1 MTGLITMKSLC
12 ASSFQLKETTTLF
25 ILTMIFICL
34 GFVDLVPYL
43 CQDKYVYD
51 KNDNTFASSLN
62 SNDYLNSMVF
72 VIGLSIPLFLDILI
86 DIRFI
91 SLNLLIPRILIICG
105 CLVTHLVFYFTLKS
119 SSSSSITLFV
129 GLYRMR
135 EYLIA
140 GGLVIFL
147 FQTQRSKYD
156 KIIGMIILGTGVAY
170 NLLLTWS
177 DVKTY
182 LILDILTLCFRILL
196 AIELVAL
203 CLWYMNIVR
212 QELSEIMSSKS
223 MKLTLIYTVILATFF
238 FLLFAIWYGFGY
250 KSWEKISVGELVAY
264 NMLEA
269 CTMLAAIIIPARLV
283 RLETHANEVEL
294 IRKRIFVRY
303 VSHEVRT
310 PLNAISVG
318 LELVTATLN
327 SIEKSFHL
335 SHPSQISNPTN
346 ANMNLLRNDSEETSQ
361 IISSLQSLI
370 SDISLSCSSSIDILD
385 DLLLFDNIE
394 NGEISLRKQCVP
406 IIPCIERWAK
416 PFRLQVRPSRSRSLN
431 RTHTSLDT

>member
-1 MTGLITMKSLC
+1 MKLKSV
-12 ASSFQLKETTTLF
+12 SDFFSQLNQTTTLAMI
-25 ILTMIFICL
+25 ILCL
-34 GFVDLVPYL
+34 GFMDLVPL
-43 CQDKYVYD
+43 FCQEKFLYD
-51 KNDNTFASSLN
+51 KTDNKFSISLQ
-62 SNDYLNSMVF
+62 SNDFLNSMVF
-72 VIGLSIPLFLDILI
+72 VVGLSIPLFLDILI

-91 SLNLLIPRILIICG
+91 PLNLLIPRILIVCG
-105 CLVTHLVFYFTLKS
+105 CFVTHLVYYFTLK

-129 GLYRMR
+129 GLCRMR
-135 EYLIA
+135 EFLIA
-140 GGLVIFL
+140 GGLVMFL

-156 KIIGMIILGTGVAY
+156 KIIGIIILGTGMAY
-170 NLLLTWS
+170 NILLTWS
-177 DVKTY
+177 EVKTY
-182 LILDILTLCFRILL
+182 WILNKMAVFFQILV
-196 AIELVAL
+196 AIELVLL

-212 QELSEIMSSKS
+212 KELSEIMSSKS
-223 MKLTLIYTVILATFF
+223 MKLTLIYTVILATYF
-238 FLLFAIWYGFGY
+238 FLFPVIWYSFGL
-250 KSWEKISVGELVAY
+250 KSWGEISVGELVAY

-269 CTMLAAIIIPARLV
+269 GAMLAAIVIPARLV

-327 SIEKSFHL
+327 SIEKSLHP
-335 SHPSQISNPTN
+335 SHPSQISNPMN

-416 PFRLQVRPSRSRSLN
+416 PFRLQVRPSRSPSLN